1 MEGLLDEIVGR
12 KVWAFIQRGGA
23 DEVHLIEVQDLHD
36 LSPSALLDAGGCA
49 FHALSYQ
56 QARNWNMLPGSVHA
70 AFSGYMLS
78 NAGVPGRAV
87 IREFASQPTPTLADF
102 ERVFCSLHDGA
113 RVAVRYV
120 LPLSQ
125 HQERVAVVTVDRTWF
140 GGAAY
145 ELNELTGR
153 WSERKFAPP
162 PPTPPPVPRPVR
174 FAFTGPEHVQ
184 RVTPS
189 LVRVLFD
196 IPYQIDGV
204 AGLKYIGAGVVV
216 DAKRGLVLVD
226 RNTVPV
232 ALGDVRVEFACTVEV
247 AATARFLHPTHNFA
261 VVEYDPAAIDGDCVA
276 SAELS
281 ASPLEVGEECTFV
294 GTTAQFWRNSAQFC
308 AIPRNSSD
316 ALSTTSGLSKLEGAL
331 PVYQECIVRETC
343 AVEVGLA
350 NVPRFRAVNEEVV
363 RFDLGLAL
371 EDTIG
376 GIFIDEKGR
385 AKALWAAYS
394 NCSQEEELYEQ
405 FEGIGLELAL
415 PMLATLSPDIVAAP
429 ADDEYG
435 SQGPPSDDDG
445 EGAHENNGSSKL
457 TSPSLFS
464 PETQKMHDAV
474 GALAAAAAEAGPSAA
489 SGAPVAQRAPSITY
503 FLDAELRPL
512 SLSTAC
518 GALEGSGLGLSR
530 GWAERLSR
538 CDLEKRQVLAVQRLL
553 PGAPTFDVLKEGDL
567 LLAVD
572 GAPVNTF
579 AAVEAAV
586 QNKPAAAL
594 TVLRDRAELQLDVR
608 CSQISTDGTTAI
620 VQWCGLILQHAYRA
634 VLERGFEPA
643 TGGVYISYYLFGS
656 PAHKY
661 KLVPKNWLVELNG
674 QKVPDLPGFLAL
686 VRTLRHGDNV
696 RVKTCDLNG
705 KIASYTIKT
714 DHDYWRSYEVCPVEG
729 APGKWEMRTIPE
741 PE

>member
-153 WSERKFAPP
+153 WSERKFASP

-308 AIPRNSSD
+308 AILRNYSD

-376 GIFIDEKGR
+376 G
-385 AKALWAAYS
+385 
-394 NCSQEEELYEQ
+394 
-405 FEGIGLELAL
+405 
-415 PMLATLSPDIVAAP
+415 
-429 ADDEYG
+429 
-435 SQGPPSDDDG
+435 
-445 EGAHENNGSSKL
+445 
-457 TSPSLFS
+457 
-464 PETQKMHDAV
+464 
-474 GALAAAAAEAGPSAA
+474 
-489 SGAPVAQRAPSITY
+489 
-503 FLDAELRPL
+503 
-512 SLSTAC
+512 
-518 GALEGSGLGLSR
+518 
-530 GWAERLSR
+530 
-538 CDLEKRQVLAVQRLL
+538 
-553 PGAPTFDVLKEGDL
+553 
-567 LLAVD
+567 
-572 GAPVNTF
+572 
-579 AAVEAAV
+579 
-586 QNKPAAAL
+586 
-594 TVLRDRAELQLDVR
+594 
-608 CSQISTDGTTAI
+608 
-620 VQWCGLILQHAYRA
+620 
-634 VLERGFEPA
+634 
-643 TGGVYISYYLFGS
+643 
-656 PAHKY
+656 
-661 KLVPKNWLVELNG
+661 
-674 QKVPDLPGFLAL
+674 
-686 VRTLRHGDNV
+686 
-696 RVKTCDLNG
+696 
-705 KIASYTIKT
+705 
-714 DHDYWRSYEVCPVEG
+714 
-729 APGKWEMRTIPE
+729 
-741 PE
+741 